1 MSLAA
6 EWAAA
11 EIKFIIFD
19 VDGVLT
25 DGGIY
30 IGEKGEI
37 FKPFN
42 VKDGFAITTWHKL
55 GLRSAIITGRNSE
68 MVRIR
73 AEKLGITALWQGN
86 PDKRAAYA
94 ELKEKYSLSDKEIAY
109 IGDDIIDLPIMLQ
122 VGLPIA
128 VGDAADEVKKQ
139 ALLITGKTGG
149 HGAVRE
155 AIEFILKKQGH
166 WDKIVSEYLN

>member
-6 EWAAA
+6 ERAAD
-11 EIKFIIFD
+11 IKLIIFD

-30 IGEKGEI
+30 VGDHGEMY
-37 FKPFN
+37 KPFN
-42 VKDGFAITTWHKL
+42 VKDGLAITTWHKL
-55 GLRSAIITGRNSE
+55 GLRSAIITGRQSE

-73 AEKLGITALWQGN
+73 AEKLGITDLWQGN
-86 PDKRAAYA
+86 PDKREAYEA
-94 ELKEKYSLSDKEIAY
+94 LKEKYSLSDKEIAY
-109 IGDDIIDLPIMLQ
+109 IGDDLIDLPIMTK

-128 VGDAADEVKKQ
+128 VGDAVFEVKKY
-139 ALLITGKTGG
+139 ALLVTEQTGG

-155 AIEFILKKQGH
+155 AIEFILKMQGI
-166 WDKIVSEYLN
+166 WDKIVNKYLE

>member
-6 EWAAA
+6 ERAAD
-11 EIKFIIFD
+11 IKLIIFD

-30 IGEKGEI
+30 VGDHGEMY
-37 FKPFN
+37 KPFN
-42 VKDGFAITTWHKL
+42 VKDGLAITTWHKL
-55 GLRSAIITGRNSE
+55 GLRSAIITGRQSE

-73 AEKLGITALWQGN
+73 AEKLGITDLWQGN
-86 PDKRAAYA
+86 PDKRTAY
-94 ELKEKYSLSDKEIAY
+94 ETLKEKYSLSDKEIAY
-109 IGDDIIDLPIMLQ
+109 IGDDLIDLPIMTK

-128 VGDAADEVKKQ
+128 VGDAVSEVKKY
-139 ALLITGKTGG
+139 ALLVTEQTGG

-155 AIEFILKKQGH
+155 AIEFILKIQGI
-166 WDKIVSEYLN
+166 WDKIVNKYLE

>member
-6 EWAAA
+6 ERAAD
-11 EIKFIIFD
+11 IKLIIFD

-30 IGEKGEI
+30 VGDHGEMY
-37 FKPFN
+37 KPFN
-42 VKDGFAITTWHKL
+42 VKDGLAITTWHKL
-55 GLRSAIITGRNSE
+55 GLRSAIITGRQSE

-73 AEKLGITALWQGN
+73 AEKLGITDLWQGN
-86 PDKRAAYA
+86 PDKRAAYEA
-94 ELKEKYSLSDKEIAY
+94 LKEKYSLSDKEIAY
-109 IGDDIIDLPIMLQ
+109 IGDDLIDLPIMTK

-128 VGDAADEVKKQ
+128 VGDAVSEVKKY
-139 ALLITGKTGG
+139 ALLVTEQTGG

-155 AIEFILKKQGH
+155 AIEFILKIQGI
-166 WDKIVSEYLN
+166 WDKIVNKYLE